1 MPATASEWRKP
12 VLSEMARDVV
22 RDAMRAR
29 GKTVTA
35 LARELGISRKHL
47 SNVLN
52 GHAPLV
58 DPLLRRLGEATGVG
72 AELLFA
78 LLDYGSDEPRPEPF
92 GFLRRLGE
100 ATGVDAE
107 LLLALLDYG
116 RPPEP
121 APFGALRGWIVEHGD
136 LTEPMEGWEMLEDE

>member
-1 MPATASEWRKP
+1 MPASPAPAAASGWRKP
-12 VLSEMARDVV
+12 ILSDMGRDVV

-72 AELLFA
+72 AELLYA
-78 LLDYGSDEPRPEPF
+78 LLDYGP
-92 GFLRRLGE
+92 
-100 ATGVDAE
+100 A
-107 LLLALLDYG
+107 
-116 RPPEP
+116 PEP
-121 APFGALRGWIVEHGD
+121 APFGALRGWIGEHGD
-136 LTEPMEGWEMLEDE
+136 MTEPMEGWEMLEDE

>member
-1 MPATASEWRKP
+1 MPASPAPDAAPEWRKP

-35 LARELGISRKHL
+35 LAGELGISRKHL

-58 DPLLRRLGEATGVG
+58 DPLLRRLGEATGV
-72 AELLFA
+72 
-78 LLDYGSDEPRPEPF
+78 S
-92 GFLRRLGE
+92 
-100 ATGVDAE
+100 AE

-121 APFGALRGWIVEHGD
+121 APFGALRGWIVAHGD